1 MASGGT
7 PLNGMVPTLKRS
19 AAALRDAGI
28 PFLVAGG
35 VASWVRGG
43 PDTDHD
49 LDFLIKPEDAER
61 ALAALE
67 DAGLRPEK
75 PPEEWLYKAWDGDVM
90 VDLIF
95 HPAGLEITDDVI
107 ERGEEREVEAMTMRV
122 MTSEDLL
129 VSKLMAMTE
138 HSINY
143 RSCLEIARAL
153 REQIDFDDVHERT
166 KGSPLGRAFFV
177 IAEGLGITPVAETT
191 RPLEDRR
198 PRAASK
204 ASRARSPRSA

>member
-1 MASGGT
+1 MSSGDNT
-7 PLNGMVPTLKRS
+7 LNGMVPTLKKA

-28 PFLVAGG
+28 PYLVAGG

-43 PDTDHD
+43 PSTDHD
-49 LDFLIKPEDAER
+49 LDFLIKPVDADR
-61 ALAALE
+61 ALDTLA
-67 DAGLRPEK
+67 DVGLRPEK
-75 PPEEWLYKAWDGDVM
+75 PPEEWLFKAWDGDVL

-95 HPAGLEITDDVI
+95 CPAGLGVDDELI

-122 MTSEDLL
+122 LSAEDLL

-153 REQIDFDDVHERT
+153 REQIDFGDVRRRT
-166 KGSPLGRAFFV
+166 EGSPFGRAFFV
-177 IAEGLGITPVAETT
+177 IAEGLEIV
-191 RPLEDRR
+191 
-198 PRAASK
+198 
-204 ASRARSPRSA
+204 

>member
-1 MASGGT
+1 MSSGDNT
-7 PLNGMVPTLKRS
+7 LNGMVPTLKKA

-28 PFLVAGG
+28 PYLVAGG

-43 PDTDHD
+43 PSTDHD
-49 LDFLIKPEDAER
+49 LDFLIKPVDADR
-61 ALAALE
+61 ALDTLA

-75 PPEEWLYKAWDGDVM
+75 PPEEWLFKAWDGDVL

-95 HPAGLEITDDVI
+95 RPAGLDVDDELI

-122 MTSEDLL
+122 LSAEDLL

-153 REQIDFDDVHERT
+153 REQIDWEDVRART
-166 KGSPLGRAFFV
+166 DASPFGRAFFV
-177 IAEGLGITPVAETT
+177 IAKGLGIV
-191 RPLEDRR
+191 
-198 PRAASK
+198 
-204 ASRARSPRSA
+204 

>member
-1 MASGGT
+1 VASGDE

-49 LDFLIKPEDAER
+49 LDFLIKPEDADR
-61 ALAALE
+61 ALDVLAE
-67 DAGLRPEK
+67 AGLRPER
-75 PPEEWLYKAWDGDVM
+75 PPEEWLYKAFDGDVM

-95 HPAGLEITDDVI
+95 APAGIDITDDVI
-107 ERGEEREVEAMTMRV
+107 ARGEEREVEAMTMRV
-122 MTSEDLL
+122 MSSEDLL

-143 RSCLEIARAL
+143 RSCLEIARSL
-153 REQIDFDDVHERT
+153 REQIDFEDVRERT
-166 KGSPLGRAFFV
+166 QGSPFGRAFFV
-177 IAEGLGITPVAETT
+177 IAEGLGIV
-191 RPLEDRR
+191 
-198 PRAASK
+198 
-204 ASRARSPRSA
+204 

>member
-1 MASGGT
+1 VSSGDNT
-7 PLNGMVPTLKRS
+7 LNGMVPTLKKA
-19 AAALRDAGI
+19 AAALRNAGI
-28 PFLVAGG
+28 PYLVAGG

-43 PDTDHD
+43 PSTDHD
-49 LDFLIKPEDAER
+49 LDFLIKPVDADR
-61 ALAALE
+61 ALDTLA

-75 PPEEWLYKAWDGDVM
+75 PPEEWLFKAWDGDVL

-95 HPAGLEITDDVI
+95 CPAGLDVDDELI

-122 MTSEDLL
+122 LSAEDLL

-153 REQIDFDDVHERT
+153 REQIDFGDVRKRT
-166 KGSPLGRAFFV
+166 EGSPFGRAFFV
-177 IAEGLGITPVAETT
+177 IAEGLEIV
-191 RPLEDRR
+191 
-198 PRAASK
+198 
-204 ASRARSPRSA
+204 

>member
-1 MASGGT
+1 VSSGDNT
-7 PLNGMVPTLKRS
+7 LNGMVPTLKKA

-28 PFLVAGG
+28 PYLVAGG

-43 PDTDHD
+43 PSTDHD
-49 LDFLIKPEDAER
+49 LDFLIKPVDADR
-61 ALAALE
+61 ALDSLA
-67 DAGLRPEK
+67 DVGLRPEK
-75 PPEEWLYKAWDGDVM
+75 PPEEWLFKAWDGDVL

-95 HPAGLEITDDVI
+95 SPAGLDVDDELI

-122 MTSEDLL
+122 LSAEDLL

-153 REQIDFDDVHERT
+153 REQIDFGDVRKRT
-166 KGSPLGRAFFV
+166 ESSPFGRAFFV
-177 IAEGLGITPVAETT
+177 IAEGLEIV
-191 RPLEDRR
+191 
-198 PRAASK
+198 
-204 ASRARSPRSA
+204 

>member
-1 MASGGT
+1 
-7 PLNGMVPTLKRS
+7 MVPTLKKA

-43 PDTDHD
+43 PGTDHD
-49 LDFLIKPEDAER
+49 LDFLVKPEDAEK
-61 ALAALE
+61 ALAALVE
-67 DAGLRPEK
+67 AGLRPEH
-75 PPEEWLYKAWDGDVM
+75 PPEEWLYKAYDGDVL

-95 HPAGLEITDDVI
+95 CPAGLEVDDELI

-122 MTSEDLL
+122 LTAEDLL

-143 RSCLEIARAL
+143 RSCLEIARSL
-153 REQIDFDDVHERT
+153 REQIDFEDVRMRT
-166 KGSPLGRAFFV
+166 ESSPYGRAFFV
-177 IAEGLGITPVAETT
+177 IAEGLDI
-191 RPLEDRR
+191 L
-198 PRAASK
+198 
-204 ASRARSPRSA
+204 